1 MAETHNTKFDL
12 EERTFIFAKDCRD
25 LTKII
30 PKTLPNL
37 KYSDQLIRA
46 SGSVADNYIEAN
58 ESLSKKDFCRRIKI
72 CRKEAKESKL
82 WLRLIETNNDKA
94 ESERLRLINEA
105 EQLMKIFGSILE
117 KSK

>member
-1 MAETHNTKFDL
+1 MTETHNTKFDL
-12 EERTFIFAKDCRD
+12 EERTFIFARDCRD
-25 LTKII
+25 FTKII
-30 PKTLPNL
+30 PKSLSSL

-46 SGSVADNYIEAN
+46 SGSVAGNYIEAN
-58 ESLSKKDFCRRIKI
+58 ESLSRKDFCHRIKI

-82 WLRLIETNNDKA
+82 WLRLIETNANKA